1 MWELELWLSKD
12 VKEAIDWRHMWNARW
27 CLVDI
32 SNKTQ
37 KLLFS
42 ELDDAEIEKE
52 MRQMEYDKKAI
63 EEFFDRE
70 RNIKPKEPIDF
81 NYKKYM

>member
-1 MWELELWLSKD
+1 
-12 VKEAIDWRHMWNARW
+12 
-27 CLVDI
+27 
-32 SNKTQ
+32 
-37 KLLFS
+37 LFS